1 VWRRSTRRKPENVG
15 LVSQLSER
23 FRFAYGYVF
32 VEHINQSS
40 NNKVIPMKDV
50 FKLVVKSKWTYV
62 ILLALAGLIS
72 GGAYSEQ
79 LVQMIL
85 TLLGQ

>member
-1 VWRRSTRRKPENVG
+1 
-15 LVSQLSER
+15 
-23 FRFAYGYVF
+23 
-32 VEHINQSS
+32 
-40 NNKVIPMKDV
+40 MKDV

-62 ILLALAGLIS
+62 NLLALAGLIS